1 MATFPKDA
9 SKLRPGPPLAAP
21 PLEPEPLLGVGVPP
35 LLTGGVVAAPGLALG
50 WGVGGLDLATG
61 AGVCGLGVMARP
73 RFASYCTNCWGF
85 AKAVPGTTRFSL
97 SHVARLA
104 ITNFW

>member
-1 MATFPKDA
+1 MPA
-9 SKLRPGPPLAAP
+9 SYA
-21 PLEPEPLLGVGVPP
+21 LGLHWQHAVGAGAIAGSGG
-35 LLTGGVVAAPGLALG
+35 TAIGGGVVAAPGLALG
-50 WGVGGLDLATG
+50 WGVGGLDLGTG

-85 AKAVPGTTRFSL
+85 AKAVPNTTRFSL